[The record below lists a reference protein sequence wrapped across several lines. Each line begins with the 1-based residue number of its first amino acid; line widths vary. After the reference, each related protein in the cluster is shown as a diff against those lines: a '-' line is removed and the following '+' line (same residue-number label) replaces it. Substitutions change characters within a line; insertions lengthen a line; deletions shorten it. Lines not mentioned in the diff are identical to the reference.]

1 MGARR
6 VADLLG
12 PGLVVLAWIGAPG
25 CGSGGRVDTGASG
38 VTSGGETGT
47 GGGSSGGGASSST
60 TGATGADAS
69 ESGDAGSSGDTSGV
83 AVGPPYVEL
92 TLLASQSDPALGA
105 GQGVELRDGR
115 IYAYGDRQ
123 GTGVIREYEVIAG
136 DPPALEFSGLE
147 VVLRRDGVDLI
158 PHPTGLTWGPE
169 GTFLGNTVA
178 GVGTIFVIDW
188 PQMLADGDLDV
199 AVLAEVSDDVLSGGT
214 RPERVRVGEVWRLA
228 SAGYLDADAGN
239 TLRLFDAAA
248 LVGAGSTAEPG
259 VLVATAPIGPWVQSL
274 AYFES
279 LDLLVAAQ
287 NLSYGSGWRISVAP
301 LDAEGALGEV
311 QVIEAGLPGGELE
324 GIHPLGD
331 GVHAVLITSGKVDNL
346 WIAALEPLAP

>member
-1 MGARR
+1 M
-6 VADLLG
+6 
-12 PGLVVLAWIGAPG
+12 
-25 CGSGGRVDTGASG
+25 
-38 VTSGGETGT
+38 
-47 GGGSSGGGASSST
+47 
-60 TGATGADAS
+60 
-69 ESGDAGSSGDTSGV
+69 
-83 AVGPPYVEL
+83 
-92 TLLASQSDPALGA
+92 
-105 GQGVELRDGR
+105 
-115 IYAYGDRQ
+115 
-123 GTGVIREYEVIAG
+123 
-136 DPPALEFSGLE
+136 
-147 VVLRRDGVDLI
+147 
-158 PHPTGLTWGPE
+158 
-169 GTFLGNTVA
+169 
-178 GVGTIFVIDW
+178 
-188 PQMLADGDLDV
+188 